1 MNTILVDVLQQPGT
15 AFGVPP
21 TASGPTQP
29 QFVSASALS
38 GTLFTIK
45 SAGTAVTAASLTSIF
60 PGSSAVGSLVLPAN
74 FFVPGRS
81 LELTMFG
88 YYTAA
93 ATTSM
98 TLAIKLNTLTLC
110 TSASS
115 SVTTNA
121 SAAAWQLTGV
131 ITCYAVGSPPTP
143 TVVGGGMAIVGVAP
157 VGLVQSTIQQ
167 VDTTI
172 AQTIDIQAAFS
183 AGSGSFTLQGIY
195 IDTYN

>member
-81 LELTMFG
+81 LELTIWHTLSSRFLSCGRSLKISESKSWCIPMTIPRPTFMFKCLREEVKQN
-88 YYTAA
+88 
-93 ATTSM
+93 TSGR
-98 TLAIKLNTLTLC
+98 N
-110 TSASS
+110 
-115 SVTTNA
+115 
-121 SAAAWQLTGV
+121 
-131 ITCYAVGSPPTP
+131 YSP
-143 TVVGGGMAIVGVAP
+143 
-157 VGLVQSTIQQ
+157 
-167 VDTTI
+167 
-172 AQTIDIQAAFS
+172 
-183 AGSGSFTLQGIY
+183 
-195 IDTYN
+195 